1 MFTVGDKVVHNQYGI
16 CKITGISKRRFP
28 GQEQKDY
35 YEMTPLTDDGY
46 GTTFYIAVDH
56 DGLIREPMSPD
67 QILSMIDAM
76 PKTEPLVLEST
87 GNRMLDMENI
97 KTTYSALMRSGNPQD
112 WVLLLRTI
120 YRKGKQL
127 SAQKKRI
134 SEFESHTRDNSE
146 KLLYGEIAGV
156 MNIPIHSVEGFIT
169 ERIEGD
175 RR

>member
-46 GTTFYIAVDH
+46 GTIFYIAVDH

-76 PKTEPLVLEST
+76 PKTEPLVLEFT

-112 WVLLLRTI
+112 WILLLRTI

-134 SEFESHTRDNSE
+134 SEFESHARDNSE

>member
-35 YEMTPLTDDGY
+35 YEMTPLADDGY

-67 QILSMIDAM
+67 QILSMIDDM

-120 YRKGKQL
+120 YSKGKQL
-127 SAQKKRI
+127 SAHKKRI
-134 SEFESHTRDNSE
+134 SEFESHARDNSE

-156 MNIPIHSVEGFIT
+156 MGIPVHSVESFIT
-169 ERIEGD
+169 ERIEGV
-175 RR
+175 RS

>member
-35 YEMTPLTDDGY
+35 YEKTPLTDDGY

-127 SAQKKRI
+127 SAKKKRI
-134 SEFESHTRDNSE
+134 SEFESNARDNSE

>member
-35 YEMTPLTDDGY
+35 YEMTPLADDGY

-67 QILSMIDAM
+67 QILSMIDSM
-76 PKTEPLVLEST
+76 PKTEPLKLEST

-97 KTTYSALMRSGNPQD
+97 KTTYSSLMRSGNPQD
-112 WVLLLRTI
+112 WVLLLKTI

-134 SEFESHTRDNSE
+134 SEFESHVRDNSE

-169 ERIEGD
+169 ERIEG
-175 RR
+175 R

>member
-35 YEMTPLTDDGY
+35 YEMTPLADDGY

-67 QILSMIDAM
+67 QILSMIDSM

-97 KTTYSALMRSGNPQD
+97 KTTYSTLMRSGNPQD

-120 YRKGKQL
+120 YRKGIQL

-134 SEFESHTRDNSE
+134 SEFESHARDNSE